1 MSVVNNKWE
10 SLHFAAAADVQ
21 AGRMVISSFVWS
33 GSTNA
38 THTMTMKNSAGDIVC
53 GPMVAG
59 IIGQPI
65 QVNFPEGKFVN
76 GLEVDVLG
84 SGVVDVYLR

>member
-1 MSVVNNKWE
+1 MAIAYNRGYSIHYSAAGEVTTENVVMKG
-10 SLHFAAAADVQ
+10 FA
-21 AGRMVISSFVWS
+21 WT

-38 THTMTMKNSAGDIVC
+38 THTMAMKDGAGNLVY
-53 GPMVAG
+53 GPFVAG

-65 QVNFPEGKFVN
+65 VIMFPEPVQVK

-84 SGVVDVYLR
+84 SGVVDVFL